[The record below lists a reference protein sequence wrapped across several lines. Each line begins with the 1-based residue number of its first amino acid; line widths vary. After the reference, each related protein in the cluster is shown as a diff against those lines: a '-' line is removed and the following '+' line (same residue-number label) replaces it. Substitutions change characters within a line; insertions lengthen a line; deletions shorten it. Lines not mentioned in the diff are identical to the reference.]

1 MKLGT
6 KLLRVLS
13 YTAFPTICYAV
24 RHPRTL
30 TEPSFHTGSLKF
42 SGAPLSPKQQR
53 LFRGPRV
60 DAVTFAAAK
69 LLLFGD
75 IRKLFSKKKKK
86 NGFLFGQFKKKQYL
100 CMFKRKRDYVERI
113 EMSQMR

>member
-6 KLLRVLS
+6 
-13 YTAFPTICYAV
+13 
-24 RHPRTL
+24 
-30 TEPSFHTGSLKF
+30 
-42 SGAPLSPKQQR
+42 
-53 LFRGPRV
+53 
-60 DAVTFAAAK
+60 K

-100 CMFKRKRDYVERI
+100 CRFKRKRDYVERV